1 MNTDYIRNFLEIL
14 PYIHKKI
21 LREVKPDLITRQ
33 ELHLMHMIKKKSDR
47 PMSEYATKMAISKS
61 NLSKLMQDLI
71 EKGYI
76 VKAQDE
82 QDRRVYNI
90 NLTDSGEEFLKTTRT
105 NIEKEVARKFEC
117 LSESDIEELNRSFE
131 TIRKII
137 DKIE

>member
-82 QDRRVYNI
+82 QDRRIYNI

-117 LSESDIEELNRSFE
+117 LSEADIEELNNSFE
-131 TIRKII
+131 TIRSII